1 MRIFAVI
8 GAVLAAL
15 TIGVCAAHAATPDL
29 FAHAAGVLTFHDP
42 VSLAMGMIP
51 LALHQHEREHVLL
64 NPHRARGLI
73 GARADATE
81 ATKLFNELKST
92 IEAFKAEHTKELAD
106 IKKGMGDVVQSEKV
120 DRINAEI
127 TKLQAAIDQVNG
139 LIAAAKLGGSGGV
152 ELDPDKQAYNTAW
165 DKFFRRGAEAGLSE
179 LAVKAAMSTDSD
191 PDGGYM
197 VPDQVETT
205 IDRVL
210 AKTSAMRRLS
220 RVISVSGQI
229 YKKMVNLGG
238 AGTGWV
244 GEKQARP
251 QTATPILSALEFPTM
266 ELYANPA
273 ATQQFLDD
281 AIVDV
286 GQWLADEVNIAFS
299 EQEGIAFVSGS
310 GVNQPRGFLSYDTIA
325 DVNYAWGKLGF
336 VVTGVAADI
345 SDVTHNGTDALLDL
359 VYSLK
364 QGYRQNATFLMNRK
378 LQGAVR
384 KLKDSNGDYI
394 WQAGAQASQPASLFG
409 YPVADDDNM
418 SDVGANAFPVAFG
431 DFQRG
436 YLIVDRKGI
445 RVLRDPYTAKPYVLF
460 YTTKRV
466 GGGVQ
471 NFEAIKLLKCST

>member
-1 MRIFAVI
+1 MRIFAI
-8 GAVLAAL
+8 LGAILATLA
-15 TIGVCAAHAATPDL
+15 IGVCVAHAATPDL
-29 FAHAAGVLTFHDP
+29 FLHSMQFAADHP
-42 VSLAMGMIP
+42 MMAMGMVP
-51 LALHQHEREHVLL
+51 LALHQQDHALMTHPRV
-64 NPHRARGLI
+64 RGLV
-73 GARADATE
+73 RVSADASE
-81 ATKLFNELKST
+81 ATKLFTELKQT

-127 TKLQAAIDQVNG
+127 GKLQESLDQVNQ
-139 LIAAAKLGGSGGV
+139 LIAAAKLGGAGGNIV
-152 ELDPDKQAYNTAW
+152 SADQQAYATGW
-165 DKFFRRGAEAGLSE
+165 DKFFRRGVDNGLSD

-197 VPDQVETT
+197 VPDQIETT

-210 AKTSAMRRLS
+210 AKVSAMRRLA
-220 RVISVSGQI
+220 RVLPVSGMI
-229 YKKMVNLGG
+229 YRKLVNQGG
-238 AGTGWV
+238 AGSGWV
-244 GEKQARP
+244 GEKQSRP
-251 QTATPILSALEFPTM
+251 QTNTPQLAALEFPTM

-273 ATQQFLDD
+273 ATQAFLDD
-281 AIVDV
+281 GIVDV

-299 EQEGIAFVSGS
+299 EQEGAAFISGN
-310 GVNQPRGFLSYDTIA
+310 GVGKPRGILSYDTIA
-325 DVNYAWGKLGF
+325 DANYTWGKLGF
-336 VVTGVAADI
+336 VTTGVAADI
-345 SDVTHNGTDALLDL
+345 SDSTHNGVDALIDL
-359 VYSLK
+359 VYALK
-364 QGYRQNATFLMNRK
+364 QGYRQNASFIMNRK

-394 WQAGAQASQPASLFG
+394 WQAGAQADQPAALLG

-418 SDVGANAFPVAFG
+418 SDVGGNAYPVAFG